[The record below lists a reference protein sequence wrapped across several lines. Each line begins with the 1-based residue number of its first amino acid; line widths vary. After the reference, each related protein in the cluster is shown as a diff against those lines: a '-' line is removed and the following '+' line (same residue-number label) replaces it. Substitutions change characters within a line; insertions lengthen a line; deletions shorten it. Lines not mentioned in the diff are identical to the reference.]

1 MAEPHHLVHV
11 DAVVQREGW
20 RLGGRQDG
28 HVGGVDLYGAGGQ
41 TVVGGVGWALAY
53 RSGDLQDVLAAQVVR
68 SVDDQ
73 LHHSAAVPQVD
84 ESQVLTVFP
93 TPVDPTAE
101 GDLAA
106 HVADP

>member
-11 DAVVQREGW
+11 DTVVQGEGW

-28 HVGGVDLYGAGGQ
+28 HVGGVDLHGAGGQ
-41 TVVGGVGWALAY
+41 AVVSGVGWALAH
-53 RSGDLQDVLAAQVVR
+53 RSGDLQDVLATQVVR

-84 ESQVLTVFP
+84 ESQMFAVFP
-93 TPVDPTAE
+93 APVDPAAE

-106 HVADP
+106 HVANP